1 MECDYAFERTC
12 RIFPEKK
19 NQSIKN
25 TIIYIHRNF
34 CRFPEKKIWKLEV
47 LKKARH
53 VSVWPIT
60 DHHLGRETRELK
72 QQRRRRR
79 KRERHLKSEFTLL
92 QTLSRLFHPVWFVKR
107 WQFFLELNSVAL
119 YQSSGKEKESGC
131 LVLPPSTKREFTH
144 FHVAVVQ
151 RRQRNVQKKWCTYK
165 VAVLPI

>member
-19 NQSIKN
+19 KSINKKHQN
-25 TIIYIHRNF
+25 LPFYTSTEIFVASQR
-34 CRFPEKKIWKLEV
+34 KKIWKLEV

-79 KRERHLKSEFTLL
+79 KRKRHLKSEFTLL

-107 WQFFLELNSVAL
+107 WQFFLELNSKGL
-119 YQSSGKEKESGC
+119 YQSSGKERESGC
-131 LVLPPSTKREFTH
+131 LVFPFSTKREFRY
-144 FHVAVVQ
+144 FHVVVVQ
-151 RRQRNVQKKWCTYK
+151 RWQRN
-165 VAVLPI
+165 

>member
-1 MECDYAFERTC
+1 MKWKRNLTWIGIRQLPIARYDFAKATDQRRMELTK
-12 RIFPEKK
+12 EKWSAIMHLK
-19 NQSIKN
+19 GPAEFFQKKKSINKKHQN
-25 TIIYIHRNF
+25 LPFLYIHRNF

-79 KRERHLKSEFTLL
+79 KRKRHLKSEFTLL

-107 WQFFLELNSVAL
+107 W
-119 YQSSGKEKESGC
+119 
-131 LVLPPSTKREFTH
+131 
-144 FHVAVVQ
+144 
-151 RRQRNVQKKWCTYK
+151 
-165 VAVLPI
+165 